1 VLGVNIHDQSLS
13 WLGTDTEHIHL
24 SINSDK
30 FQLYAKLL
38 SNICCCIFVD
48 KQFIWKFYYRVAQNF
63 PVDIYFLVDPSFTMR
78 NLRTQLVNHQ
88 SINQSINIALTNS
101 DG

>member
-1 VLGVNIHDQSLS
+1 MTPNTHIHDQSLS
-13 WLGTDTEHIHL
+13 WLGTDTDHIHL

-38 SNICCCIFVD
+38 SNICYCIFVD
-48 KQFIWKFYYRVAQNF
+48 KQFIWKLYYRVAQNF

-78 NLRTQLVNHQ
+78 NLRTQLADLAVAIGKCYIH
-88 SINQSINIALTNS
+88 
-101 DG
+101 